1 MYYRLGSGDMNPLHV
16 DPSMS
21 MMGGFANPI
30 LHGLCS
36 FGFASRAVLKTFAD
50 NDPSRFQSIRVRFAK
65 HVFPG
70 DDLTT
75 EMWRVSP
82 TRIIFR
88 CLARGEVVLANAA
101 ITLNAAAAKL

>member
-16 DPSMS
+16 DPAMS
-21 MMGGFANPI
+21 AMGGFTTPI

-36 FGFASRAVLKTFAD
+36 FGFASRAVLKCFAG

-70 DDLTT
+70 DELTT
-75 EMWRVSP
+75 EMWQVSP
-82 TRIIFR
+82 TRIVFR
-88 CLARGEVVLANAA
+88 CLARGEVVLVNAA
-101 ITLNAAAAKL
+101 ITLTASAKL